1 MNICATKPIGDKD
14 QKDPWRLP
22 DDAPQWLKETSQYHK
37 DIQAGNERKKNE
49 RKASQIK
56 YDMEQQKNRAGTGV
70 IGTLLPN
77 RMSGFAQN
85 SNDANV
91 LRT

>member
-1 MNICATKPIGDKD
+1 MMHRNG
-14 QKDPWRLP
+14 
-22 DDAPQWLKETSQYHK
+22 LKRRSQYHK